1 MEKKFEYIQ
10 NITDKLLVKCYCP
23 DEKKI
28 VVEDGVTMIGP
39 SAFLAAKQRKLFCQV
54 Q

>member
-28 VVEDGVTMIGP
+28 VVEG
-39 SAFLAAKQRKLFCQV
+39 Q
-54 Q
+54 

>member
-23 DEKKI
+23 DEKKNCSRRWSDYDWSI
-28 VVEDGVTMIGP
+28 CV
-39 SAFLAAKQRKLFCQV
+39 FWQ
-54 Q
+54 